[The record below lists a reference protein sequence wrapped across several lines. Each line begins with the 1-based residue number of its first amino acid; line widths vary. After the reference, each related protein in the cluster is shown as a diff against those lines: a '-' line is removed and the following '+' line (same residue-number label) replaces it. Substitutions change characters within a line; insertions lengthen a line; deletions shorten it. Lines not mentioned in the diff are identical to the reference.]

1 MKINK
6 LLAAVAAAT
15 LLASA
20 PASADLALRL
30 STQAPLPIPGVPGP
44 GVTVFDQVLVPPP
57 GTVPDQNLVPGA
69 VTFIGPLG
77 AWIVNVT
84 TGIGS
89 GVFGDPRLDL
99 NSVNVSTFGLG
110 GNPGGGGAI
119 TIQLSENNLTLGAA
133 AQLIQFLGAI
143 GGTTEGRISWRMDVD
158 DGNTL
163 FTLSQLIG
171 MGQFTSNLNAQPPQI
186 AFSDNFTNLRQIQD
200 TFSMTLTVV
209 IEHGDGARSSSFN
222 FTGFTVPEPAT
233 LLLFGIGLVLI
244 AFARRPGRA

>member
-6 LLAAVAAAT
+6 LITALAAAA

-30 STQAPLPIPGVPGP
+30 STESPLPIPGVPGP
-44 GVTVFDQVLVPPP
+44 TVTVLDGGAGDGSP
-57 GTVPDQNLVPGA
+57 GVNGVVA
-69 VTFIGPLG
+69 FAGPLG

-89 GVFGDPRLDL
+89 GLFGDPRLDL
-99 NSVNVSTFGLG
+99 NSVNVSSFGAG
-110 GNPGGGGAI
+110 GFPAGGGAI

-143 GGTTEGRISWRMDVD
+143 GGTTEGRITWSMWVD

-163 FTLSQLIG
+163 FALSQLIG
-171 MGQFTSNLNAQPPQI
+171 TGSHTAPPFGFADQFTQ
-186 AFSDNFTNLRQIQD
+186 LRQIQD
-200 TFSMTLTVV
+200 TYSMTLRVV
-209 IEHGDGARSSSFN
+209 IEHGDGIRSTSFN